1 MNITD
6 KTDYTLIASD
16 EKTLS
21 SFIENFENEYVN
33 LTGKNLI
40 IVISE
45 EFNASNK
52 NILLF
57 LNYAHEHQDNGTS
70 FVVVSKDVNID
81 DFPETFNIVPTLVEA
96 EDVIEMENIQRDLGF

>member
-6 KTDYTLIASD
+6 KTDYTLVTSD
-16 EKTLS
+16 EKTFS
-21 SFIENFENEYVN
+21 DFFESFENEYIN

-45 EFNASNK
+45 DFNASNK

-57 LNYAHEHQDNGTS
+57 LKYAEEHQNNGMS
-70 FVVVSKDVNID
+70 FVVVSKDVTID

>member
-1 MNITD
+1 MNIVD
-6 KTDYTLIASD
+6 KTDYTLITSD
-16 EKTLS
+16 EKTFS
-21 SFIENFENEYVN
+21 SFLENFDNKYVN

-45 EFNASNK
+45 EFNAPNK

-57 LNYAHEHQDNGTS
+57 LRYAEQHQNNGTS
-70 FVVVSKDVNID
+70 FVVVSKDVTID
-81 DFPETFNIVPTLVEA
+81 DFPDTFNIVPTLVEA

>member
-1 MNITD
+1 MNITH
-6 KTDYTLIASD
+6 KTDYTLITSD
-16 EKTLS
+16 EKTFS
-21 SFIENFENEYVN
+21 SFVESFENEYVN

-40 IVISE
+40 IQISE

-57 LNYAHEHQDNGTS
+57 LVYAHEHQNNGTS
-70 FVVVSKDVNID
+70 FVVVSKDVTID

>member
-6 KTDYTLIASD
+6 KPAYTIITS
-16 EKTLS
+16 EKKTFS
-21 SFIENFENEYVN
+21 SFLENFDNEYVN

-45 EFNASNK
+45 EFNAPNK

-57 LNYAHEHQDNGTS
+57 LRYAEQHQNNGTS
-70 FVVVSKDVNID
+70 FVVVSKDVTID

>member
-1 MNITD
+1 MNIVD
-6 KTDYTLIASD
+6 KTGYTLITSE
-16 EKTLS
+16 EKTFS
-21 SFIENFENEYVN
+21 SFLENFDNEYVN

-57 LNYAHEHQDNGTS
+57 LRYAEQHQNNGTS
-70 FVVVSKDVNID
+70 FVVVSKDVTID
-81 DFPETFNIVPTLVEA
+81 DFPDTFNIVPTLVEA

>member
-6 KTDYTLIASD
+6 KPAYTIITSE
-16 EKTLS
+16 EKTFS
-21 SFIENFENEYVN
+21 SFLENFDNEYVN

-40 IVISE
+40 VVISE

-52 NILLF
+52 NILL
-57 LNYAHEHQDNGTS
+57 LLKYAEEHQNNGTS
-70 FVVVSKDVNID
+70 FVVVSKDVTID

>member
-1 MNITD
+1 MNIVD
-6 KTDYTLIASD
+6 KTDYTLITSD
-16 EKTLS
+16 EKTFS
-21 SFIENFENEYVN
+21 SFLENFDNEYVN

-57 LNYAHEHQDNGTS
+57 LRYAEQHQNNGTS
-70 FVVVSKDVNID
+70 FVVVSKDVTID
-81 DFPETFNIVPTLVEA
+81 DFPDTFNIVPTLVEA